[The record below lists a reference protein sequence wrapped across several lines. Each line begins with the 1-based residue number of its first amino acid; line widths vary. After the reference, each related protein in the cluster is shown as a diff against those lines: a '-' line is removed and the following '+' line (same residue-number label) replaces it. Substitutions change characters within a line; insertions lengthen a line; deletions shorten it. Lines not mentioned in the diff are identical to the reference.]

1 MKRQRSKDCMSE
13 IFDFLKNTEIG
24 RKKSPT
30 YLAPRV
36 EPSVSQ
42 SRHVA
47 PIPEPSAINTTP
59 ITAPEDP
66 GGVRPG
72 GEELLPAEKFDFS
85 QATLQMNNALD
96 PKTVPGEQFRV
107 LRTKLSLL
115 QKQNGIRTILVTS
128 TIPQEGK
135 SFTSCAL
142 AGVMAQ
148 EQGKNVVIIDADMRK
163 LGSGRDYGLNGN
175 SGIAGTAQVLQGTS
189 EFRNSLLK
197 SINPEF
203 WFLPSGSL
211 PQNPSE
217 LLSSPEMEK
226 MLRFAAR
233 NFDWVIV
240 DAPPALTLSDPNL
253 IAPLCDAVVFVV
265 RVNSTPTKLAQEAIS
280 KVGRERIC
288 GIVLNQQKQMHA
300 SRYYYQYYYQKNR

>member
-1 MKRQRSKDCMSE
+1 MSE
-13 IFDFLKNTEIG
+13 IFDFLKKNEIG

-30 YLAPRV
+30 YSAPGV
-36 EPSVSQ
+36 ETSALQ
-42 SRHVA
+42 QQYVA
-47 PIPEPSAINTTP
+47 PNIAP
-59 ITAPEDP
+59 ISVPGTMNMATMTVPEDLGKVP
-66 GGVRPG
+66 LG
-72 GEELLPAEKFDFS
+72 GEELLPAEMFDFS
-85 QATLQMNNALD
+85 QATLQMHNAMD
-96 PKTVPGEQFRV
+96 PRTVPGEQFRV

-148 EQGKNVVIIDADMRK
+148 EQGKHVVIIDADMRK

-175 SGIAGTAQVLQGTS
+175 SGIAGTTQVLQGTS

-197 SINPEF
+197 SISPEF

-217 LLSSPEMEK
+217 LLSSQEMEK

-265 RVNSTPTKLAQEAIS
+265 RVNSTPTKLVHEAIN

-288 GIVLNQQKQMHA
+288 GVVLNQQKQMHA
-300 SRYYYQYYYQKNR
+300 SRYYYQYYYQKQR